1 MALVVNDRV
10 KETSTTTGTGTFTL
24 DGAVTGFETFSSA
37 IGNTNTTYYAIVNT
51 TDGEFEVGLGTVGA
65 GTLARTTIIS
75 SSNSDSAVDFAAGTK
90 NVFVTLP
97 ASKSVILDS
106 SGNIVANNGSN
117 LTNLNA
123 DNLASGTV
131 PDARFPATLPAANG
145 SALTD
150 LEATN
155 IATGLVP
162 TARLGTGTASSTTF
176 LAGDQTYKTITADI
190 TAVTAGDGLTGGGT
204 TGDVTLNVG
213 AGNLIDVQAD
223 QIDVDL
229 SELTTSTSDA
239 DGDFF
244 AVVDAANAQKKLT
257 KGNINISGFNNDSG
271 FIDGSSLNASNLDSG
286 TVPDARFPA
295 TLPAI
300 SGANLTNLD
309 ASDLASGTVPDARF
323 PATLPAIS
331 GANLTSLNAT
341 NIASG
346 TLSSDRLPT
355 VPTTKG
361 GTGLTAIGTA
371 NQVLAVNSGGT
382 ALEYQTISADITG
395 VTAGSGLT
403 GGGTSGDVTLNVGA
417 GNLIDVTAD
426 AIDVDLSELTTST
439 SDADGDFFAVVDAA
453 NAQKK
458 LTKGNIAISGFNN
471 DSGFI
476 DGSSLNASNLDSG
489 TVPDARFPAT
499 LPALNG
505 SALTAL
511 NATQLTSGTVPNAR
525 LSAIPN
531 SALANSA
538 ITINGTSTSL
548 GGSIN
553 VGDITGVTAGT
564 LLDGGGTSGT
574 VTLNVD
580 LSELAT
586 STSDADG
593 DFFAV
598 IDSANAQK
606 KLTKGNINISGFN
619 NDAGYTT
626 NVGDITGVTAG
637 TNLTGGGT
645 SGTVTINMDTGGVGA
660 GTYGSTAN
668 ATKIDTITVD
678 AYGRVTAVATGAT
691 GDIDGVTAGT
701 LLDGGGT
708 SGTVTLNVDLSELS
722 TSTTNGD
729 GDYFV
734 VVDTANA
741 QRKLTKANIAISGFN
756 NDSGFT
762 TNTGTVTS
770 VSGGNGLTGSVTTS
784 GSLAVGAGTGID
796 VAADSISVDVS
807 DFMTNG
813 SNNRV
818 LTATG
823 TDAMNA
829 EANMTFDGSTLT
841 VTGAVVPGATD
852 TYDLGTSGN
861 VWRNLYT
868 GDLHLSNEA
877 KSEGNAVD
885 GTKGNWTIQ
894 EGENDLYILN
904 NKSGKKYKFKL
915 EEM

>member
-24 DGAVTGFETFSSA
+24 AGAVLGFETFSTA
-37 IGNTNTTYYAIVNT
+37 IGNTNTTYYSIVNEN
-51 TDGEFEVGLGTVGA
+51 GEFEVGLGTVGA
-65 GTLARTTIIS
+65 GTLARTTILS
-75 SSNSDSAVDFAAGTK
+75 SSNSDSAVNFSAGTK
-90 NVFVTLP
+90 DVFCTLP
-97 ASKSVILDS
+97 ASKAVILDS
-106 SGNIVANNGSN
+106 SGDIVANNGSN

-150 LEATN
+150 LNATN
-155 IATGLVP
+155 
-162 TARLGTGTASSTTF
+162 
-176 LAGDQTYKTITADI
+176 LA
-190 TAVTAGDGLTGGGT
+190 
-204 TGDVTLNVG
+204 
-213 AGNLIDVQAD
+213 
-223 QIDVDL
+223 
-229 SELTTSTSDA
+229 
-239 DGDFF
+239 
-244 AVVDAANAQKKLT
+244 
-257 KGNINISGFNNDSG
+257 
-271 FIDGSSLNASNLDSG
+271 SG

-295 TLPAI
+295 TLPAV

-323 PATLPAIS
+323 PATLPAAS
-331 GANLTSLNAT
+331 GVNLTSLNAT

-361 GTGLTAIGTA
+361 GTGLTSIGSA

-382 ALEYQTISADITG
+382 ALEYQTPTTGDITG
-395 VTAGSGLT
+395 VTAGNGLT
-403 GGGTSGDVTLNVGA
+403 GGGSSGDVTLNVGA
-417 GNLIDVTAD
+417 GTGVTVNANDIAIGQSVATSASPTFNGITTTGNIDFGDNDQARFGASQDLRIYHDGTTSYVGDFGTGDLVLFGSSNVLINDPTGENLIRATSNGAVTLYYDNA
-426 AIDVDLSELTTST
+426 AKLATTSGGAT
-439 SDADGDFFAVVDAA
+439 ATGTMTATTF
-453 NAQKK
+453 
-458 LTKGNIAISGFNN
+458 SG
-471 DSGFI
+471 SGA
-476 DGSSLNASNLDSG
+476 SLSNLNASNL
-489 TVPDARFPAT
+489 A
-499 LPALNG
+499 
-505 SALTAL
+505 
-511 NATQLTSGTVPNAR
+511 SGTVPNAR

-564 LLDGGGTSGT
+564 LLDGGGTTGT

-626 NVGDITGVTAG
+626 NVGDITAVTAG

-645 SGTVTINMDTGGVGA
+645 SGDVTINMATGGVGA

-729 GDYFV
+729 GDFFV

-796 VAADSISVDVS
+796 VTADAVAVDVS

-852 TYDLGTSGN
+852 TYDLGASGN

-877 KSEGNAVD
+877 KDEGNAID

>member
-51 TDGEFEVGLGTVGA
+51 SDGAFEVGLGTVGA

-131 PDARFPATLPAANG
+131 PDARFPATLPAADG
-145 SALTD
+145 SALT
-150 LEATN
+150 A
-155 IATGLVP
+155 
-162 TARLGTGTASSTTF
+162 
-176 LAGDQTYKTITADI
+176 
-190 TAVTAGDGLTGGGT
+190 
-204 TGDVTLNVG
+204 
-213 AGNLIDVQAD
+213 
-223 QIDVDL
+223 
-229 SELTTSTSDA
+229 
-239 DGDFF
+239 
-244 AVVDAANAQKKLT
+244 
-257 KGNINISGFNNDSG
+257 
-271 FIDGSSLNASNLDSG
+271 LNATQLTSG

-295 TLPAI
+295 TLPAA
-300 SGANLTNLD
+300 SGVNLT
-309 ASDLASGTVPDARF
+309 A
-323 PATLPAIS
+323 
-331 GANLTSLNAT
+331 LNAS
-341 NIASG
+341 NVASG

-382 ALEYQTISADITG
+382 ALEYQTPTTGDITG

-403 GGGTSGDVTLNVGA
+403 GGGSSGDVTLNVGA
-417 GNLIDVTAD
+417 GNLIDVNAD
-426 AIDVDLSELTTST
+426 SIDVDLSELTTST
-439 SDADGDFFAVVDAA
+439 SNGDGDFFAVVDAA

-525 LSAIPN
+525 LSSIPN

-538 ITINGTSTSL
+538 ITINGSSTSL

-564 LLDGGGTSGT
+564 LLDGGGTSGD

-580 LSELAT
+580 LSELTT

-598 IDSANAQK
+598 VDSANAQK

-637 TNLTGGGT
+637 TNLTGGGS
-645 SGTVTINMDTGGVGA
+645 SGSVTINMDTGGVGA

-691 GDIDGVTAGT
+691 GDGDITGVTAGT

-708 SGTVTLNVDLSELS
+708 SGSVTLNVDLSELS

-741 QRKLTKANIAISGFN
+741 QRKLTKGNIAISGFN

-807 DFMTNG
+807 DFMSNG

-818 LTATG
+818 VTATG
-823 TDAMNA
+823 ADAMNA
-829 EANMTFDGSTLT
+829 EANMTFDGSTLA
-841 VTGAVVPGATD
+841 VTGAITA
-852 TYDLGTSGN
+852 
-861 VWRNLYT
+861 T
-868 GDLHLSNEA
+868 GDVTAFFTSDKNLKQNIVNIDNSLDKVSKLN
-877 KSEGNAVD
+877 GVYY
-885 GTKGNWTIQ
+885 NWTKEALEKNTHLKDEKEVGVIAQ
-894 EGENDLYILN
+894 DVEAVLPELVATREDGSKAVRYERLCAVLIESVKEL
-904 NKSGKKYKFKL
+904 KKEI
-915 EEM
+915 EELKK